1 MPKQA
6 VPVTANRGMA
16 APVVNK
22 KYGEEDHFSEGDSGK
37 ANLIPNKKIGDKTV
51 TSDTL
56 WQNQVQPDK
65 FYTDGNKLPQL
76 NPGTRGS
83 INNPS
88 DDVNKSLI
96 KRGKD

>member
-22 KYGEEDHFSEGDSGK
+22 KYGEEDHFSEGDSG
-37 ANLIPNKKIGDKTV
+37 N
-51 TSDTL
+51 
-56 WQNQVQPDK
+56 
-65 FYTDGNKLPQL
+65 GNKLPQL

-88 DDVNKSLI
+88 DDANKSLI

>member
-56 WQNQVQPDK
+56 RQNQVQP
-65 FYTDGNKLPQL
+65 DGNKLPQL

-88 DDVNKSLI
+88 DDANKSLI

>member
-56 WQNQVQPDK
+56 
-65 FYTDGNKLPQL
+65 
-76 NPGTRGS
+76 R
-83 INNPS
+83 
-88 DDVNKSLI
+88 
-96 KRGKD
+96 